1 MLPTV
6 QVDRGA
12 IRHILNGS
20 NIMCK
25 GLTSEKAAMDTE
37 LEEDVIVAVHAEGK
51 ELPLCIGR
59 TAMSTEDIRTINADV
74 GVYNIHHLDDGLWKM
89 YPLE

>member
-37 LEEDVIVAVHAEGK
+37 LEEDVIVV
-51 ELPLCIGR
+51 R
-59 TAMSTEDIRTINADV
+59 
-74 GVYNIHHLDDGLWKM
+74 
-89 YPLE
+89 